1 MFLSS
6 LLRGAG
12 RHSALLMFA
21 AIALPLAATPA
32 TANARLEEGTTRL
45 STGESAFFPITG
57 GEKGPANLSA
67 QCEIGD
73 VGGTA
78 NITFDGE
85 HYVPLSDPPVGT
97 VITLSHGDTRSYDLS
112 GIVNAS
118 SGGDAY
124 IAFHF
129 TGAPAPMCFPG
140 MDCGGAEGASSSVT
154 VTCRNV
160 GG

>member
-1 MFLSS
+1 MFLSR
-6 LLRGAG
+6 LFLRAG
-12 RHSALLMFA
+12 RHSAILLLA
-21 AIALPLAATPA
+21 AIALPLVAAPA
-32 TANARLEEGTTRL
+32 AAKALLQEGATKL
-45 STGESAFFPITG
+45 STGESAFFPVTG

-78 NITFDGE
+78 SITFDGE
-85 HYVPLSDPPVGT
+85 YYVPLSDPPVGT
-97 VITLSHGDTRSYDLS
+97 VITLSRGDTRSYDLS
-112 GIVNAS
+112 GIVDAS
-118 SGGDAY
+118 SGGEAY

-140 MDCGGAEGASSSVT
+140 MDCGGAEGASSTVT

>member
-1 MFLSS
+1 MFLSRLFLS
-6 LLRGAG
+6 AG
-12 RHSALLMFA
+12 RRSAILLLA
-21 AIALPLAATPA
+21 AIALPLAAAPA
-32 TANARLEEGTTRL
+32 AANALLQEGTTKI
-45 STGESAFFPITG
+45 STGESAFFPVTG

-78 NITFDGE
+78 SITFDGE

-112 GIVNAS
+112 GIVDAS
-118 SGGDAY
+118 SGGEAY

-129 TGAPAPMCFPG
+129 TGVPAPMCFPG